1 MTAVALQA
9 LLADAGQSGAFFV
22 ADSDSEAMAQAGAAL
37 EYEVV
42 RIDLRGCV
50 DKDEALARFA
60 RALGF
65 PGWFGGNWDAFSD
78 SLRDLSWLPAAGYLL
93 LIEHAAA
100 WRESEDARAGE
111 DFDTALDILNEAA
124 SDWAERDVAFWALI
138 PLPEDVLA
146 TLEAG

>member
-9 LLADAGQSGAFFV
+9 LLADASQSGAFFV
-22 ADSDSEAMAQAGAAL
+22 ADSDTAAMAEAGAAL

-42 RIDLRGCV
+42 RIDLRDCV

-60 RALGF
+60 RALAF

-78 SLRDLSWLPAAGYLL
+78 SLRDLSWLPASGYLL
-93 LIEHAAA
+93 LVEHAAA
-100 WRESEDARAGE
+100 WRDGAGE

-124 SDWAERDVAFWALI
+124 SDWAERDIAFWALL

-146 TLEAG
+146 TLEEG